1 MMPIVY
7 LSLGSNIGDKTIQ
20 ITQAL
25 DRIAKVCDI
34 KRVSPFYL
42 TEPVEFKDQDWFLNC
57 VAEVETEKD
66 PKKLLSSLQSIE
78 KKMGKTKT
86 KANGPRTIDIDILF
100 YDDQVVNLKNL
111 VIPHP
116 RLHTRLFVLQPMIDL
131 NPSFL
136 HPVLKKT
143 IQELYAEQPW
153 AEIVTPYKS

>member
-1 MMPIVY
+1 MPIVY
-7 LSLGSNIGDKTIQ
+7 LGLGSNIGDKAAQ

-25 DRIAKVCDI
+25 DRLGKVFTV
-34 KRVSPFYL
+34 KRVSPIYL
-42 TEPVEFKDQDWFLNC
+42 TEPVGLKDQDWFLNC

-66 PKKLLSSLQSIE
+66 PEKLLSALQSIE

-86 KANGPRTIDIDILF
+86 KVNGPRTIDIDILF
-100 YDDQVVNLKNL
+100 YDEQIVNRKNL

-116 RLHTRLFVLQPMIDL
+116 RLHTRLFVLRPLMDL
-131 NPSFL
+131 NPGFL